1 MRNGVTLNAALVQ
14 PRSRGTVR
22 LASADPRDPPLIDP
36 NYWAEEEDRERS
48 IEGLRIARDIMRQ
61 PAMAPFLKAERLPG
75 ADAKTYEDLVAY
87 ACANAKTQHHP
98 VGACR
103 MGTDAM
109 AVVDPQLRLLGLK
122 GLRVCDSSVM
132 PLICASNTN
141 AASIMIAEKASDF
154 IRGNRTSATVDDPAP
169 T

>member
-1 MRNGVTLNAALVQ
+1 MRNGVTLNAALVR

-22 LASADPRDPPLIDP
+22 LASADPADAPLIDP
-36 NYWAEEEDRERS
+36 NYWSEPEDRDRA
-48 IEGLRIARDIMRQ
+48 IEGLKIAREIMRQ
-61 PAMAPFLKAERLPG
+61 PALAPFLKAERLPG
-75 ADAKTYEDLVAY
+75 PEAVSDADLVAY

-109 AVVDPQLRLLGLK
+109 AVVDPRLRLRGLD

-132 PLICASNTN
+132 PVICASNTN
-141 AASIMIAEKASDF
+141 AATIMIAEKAADLLS
-154 IRGNRTSATVDDPAP
+154 GNRPRETR
-169 T
+169 